1 VIAAA
6 QFLTVVGFSCIT
18 SFIPYYI
25 QELGVSDLDQ
35 VALWAGLVT
44 SAPSIV
50 MAFVSPIW
58 GFMSDRYG
66 RKIMLER
73 AMFGASLCLGLC
85 GLVRNVQQLV
95 AIRVVQ
101 GGLTGS
107 VSAATTLVASVT
119 PREKAG
125 YGLGLLQM
133 AIYAGASFGPL
144 VGGVIADNLGYRP
157 VFGFTSVVLFL
168 SGMCV
173 LFVVSEDFEPA
184 QDRSERGGGRI
195 WGDVKA
201 TLRSTQ
207 LLGVIAVSI
216 AVRLAD
222 SSVRP
227 MLPIFVQILAPTEER
242 IASVVGSMSAVS
254 ALVAGLTSVL
264 AGRWGDK
271 LGYRKILV
279 SCTIG
284 ACLLLIPQA
293 FVLQVWQL
301 FLLRALV
308 GACVGGTFPLVSAAI
323 AAAVASERQGAAYGV
338 HNSARAVGRALGPM
352 LGAAVATMLGFRAV
366 FLTAALLFAL
376 AAASVLALVSDR
388 PTSERSPFRDAGR
401 EP

>member
-1 VIAAA
+1 MIAGAE
-6 QFLTVVGFSCIT
+6 FLTVVGFTCIT
-18 SFIPYYI
+18 SFIPFYL
-25 QELGVSDLDQ
+25 QELGVSDLDE
-35 VALWAGLVT
+35 VAIWAGLVT
-44 SAPSIV
+44 SAPSVV

-58 GFMSDRYG
+58 GSMSDRYG

-73 AMFGASLCLGLC
+73 AIFGASLCLGLC

-144 VGGVIADNLGYRP
+144 VGGVIADNLGYRS
-157 VFGFTSVVLFL
+157 VFGFTSAILFL

-173 LFVVSEDFEPA
+173 LLFVTEVFEPSPS
-184 QDRSERGGGRI
+184 RRKRGGGRI
-195 WGDVKA
+195 WEDVKA
-201 TLRSTQ
+201 TLSSTQ
-207 LLGVIAVSI
+207 LLGVLAVSI

-227 MLPIFVQILAPTEER
+227 MLPIFVQILAPNEER
-242 IASVVGSMSAVS
+242 IASVVGSISAVS
-254 ALVAGLTSVL
+254 ALVAGLTSVV
-264 AGRWGDK
+264 AGRWGDR
-271 LGYRKILV
+271 LGYRKVLV
-279 SCTIG
+279 SCTLG
-284 ACLLLIPQA
+284 ASLLLIPQA
-293 FVLQVWQL
+293 FALQVWQL

-323 AAAVASERQGAAYGV
+323 ATAIASERQGAAYGL

-366 FLTAALLFAL
+366 FLAAAVLFGL
-376 AAASVLALVSDR
+376 AAVAVLALVSNR
-388 PTSERSPFRDAGR
+388 PSSERPATGHAAGD
-401 EP
+401 E